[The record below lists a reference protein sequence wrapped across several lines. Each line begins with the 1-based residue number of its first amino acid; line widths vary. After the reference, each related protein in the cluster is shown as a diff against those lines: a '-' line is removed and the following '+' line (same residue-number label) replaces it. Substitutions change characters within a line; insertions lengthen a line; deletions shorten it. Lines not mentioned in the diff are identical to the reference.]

1 MDRADLERLDRESL
15 VVRATDAGIRRAR
28 LLTRPEL
35 IDEMLR
41 LDPTQGEGQLKKTRG
56 FFGIARDLLTKV
68 VERGLHLPDAADRWA
83 SALGGSAPFPQVPR
97 PEPQVVPTV
106 TLAEIY
112 AAQGHK
118 KRAIETLRRVLEV
131 EPEHSAAR
139 ALLDRLEAVDYVPPP
154 PPLPPEPDEPVKS
167 EIGAHLGTYDEE
179 EEDEPYA
186 DTMEQPI
193 FRGSASLEDGDT
205 QTLWLPDEAETLSFL
220 PGDELVPTE
229 PAPRIVVP
237 VPVAVAEVPDHDMC
251 VAIPLDAGQVCY
263 VWWKLGASTRARLDA
278 EPAFLFLRAVS
289 FVPSWDGPVETVHD
303 LTIDPAAGEAVVRE
317 LPRNGIVRIAIGTRD
332 DGVFVPLAHSP
343 ALETAGTDLVEW
355 TPEAVIRRGHLE
367 DPRSIVAV
375 KSALARLVAQPRS

>member
-35 IDEMLR
+35 VDELLR
-41 LDPTQGEGQLKKTRG
+41 LDPAQEEGQLKRTRG
-56 FFGIARDLLTKV
+56 FFGRARDLLTKV

-83 SALGGSAPFPQVPR
+83 SALGTTSFPQVPR
-97 PEPQVVPTV
+97 PEPLVVPTV

-118 KRAIETLRRVLEV
+118 KRAIDTLRRVLEA
-131 EPEHSAAR
+131 EPEHRAAR
-139 ALLDRLEAVDYVPPP
+139 ALLDRLEAIDYVPPP
-154 PPLPPEPDEPVKS
+154 PPLPPEPDEPAKDGN
-167 EIGAHLGTYDEE
+167 GAHLGTSDDEE
-179 EEDEPYA
+179 EEEPFA

-193 FRGSASLEDGDT
+193 FRNALEDGDT
-205 QTLWLPDEAETLSFL
+205 QTLWLPDEAETASFL

-229 PAPRIVVP
+229 PAPRVVAP
-237 VPVAVAEVPDHDMC
+237 APVAVAIATAVPDHDIC

-263 VWWKLGASTRARLDA
+263 VWWKLGASTRARLEA

-289 FVPSWDGPVETVHD
+289 YVPSWDGPVETVHD

-317 LPRNGIVRIAIGTRD
+317 LPRDGIVRIAIGTRE
-332 DGVFVPLAHSP
+332 DGVFSPLAHSP
-343 ALETAGTDLVEW
+343 ALETVGVDLVEW
-355 TPEAVIRRGHLE
+355 TPEGNIPRGRLE
-367 DPRSIVAV
+367 DPRSIASV
-375 KSALARLVAQPRS
+375 KSAVVRLVAHDRS